1 MSVNCSDKHQK
12 SMNNIVFSKMLEN
25 GGLDL
30 VDYFVRS
37 YHMQKS
43 PDSDILFS
51 THSNL
56 TAAADDW
63 EGIYAYYLRY

>member
-12 SMNNIVFSKMLEN
+12 SKNNIVFSKMLEN

-37 YHMQKS
+37 YYMQKS
-43 PDSDILFS
+43 PDSDIQFS
-51 THSNL
+51 THSN
-56 TAAADDW
+56 
-63 EGIYAYYLRY
+63 